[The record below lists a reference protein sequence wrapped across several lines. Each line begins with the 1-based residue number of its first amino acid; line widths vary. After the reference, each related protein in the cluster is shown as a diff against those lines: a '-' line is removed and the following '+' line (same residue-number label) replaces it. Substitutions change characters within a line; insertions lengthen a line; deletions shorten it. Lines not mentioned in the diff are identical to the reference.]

1 MRERDNDLR
10 NDDLRND
17 DLRAASQ
24 FFAERLRGADLDE
37 PQPGESDEPQP
48 GESDETQPPAEG
60 LIDARLLR
68 WTRHKLRNDMQ
79 AVAELMLIVGYRPT
93 FIRYFLRYHIPALNE
108 RAAVGETYID
118 PDAAP
123 DAHLGLC
130 WRLDN
135 DVLTV
140 VSDLHRAAKRLRQPY
155 RDLAAVCLKWGYVH
169 ETVVRLLA
177 KTLERKAKNV
187 VED

>member
-1 MRERDNDLR
+1 MRERDNDLC
-10 NDDLRND
+10 ND

-37 PQPGESDEPQP
+37 SQPK
-48 GESDETQPPAEG
+48 ESDETQSPAEG

-68 WTRHKLRNDMQ
+68 WTRHKLRSDTQ
-79 AVAELMLIVGYRPT
+79 AVAELMLKVGYRPT
-93 FIRYFLRYHIPALNE
+93 FIRYFLRYHTPALDE
-108 RAAVGETYID
+108 GAAVGETYID
-118 PDAAP
+118 PDAAS

-130 WRLDN
+130 WRLD
-135 DVLTV
+135 DAVLTV
-140 VSDLHRAAKRLRQPY
+140 YSDLHAAAKRLRQPY
-155 RDLAAVCLKWGYVH
+155 RDIAAVCLRRGYVH

-177 KTLERKAKNV
+177 KTLERKPRNV